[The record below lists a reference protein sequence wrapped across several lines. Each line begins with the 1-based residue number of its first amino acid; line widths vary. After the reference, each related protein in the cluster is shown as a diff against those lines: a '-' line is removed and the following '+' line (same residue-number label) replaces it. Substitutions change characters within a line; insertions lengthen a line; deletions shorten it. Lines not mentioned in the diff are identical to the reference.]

1 LSLLRK
7 QESSNLKKF
16 WIPALTGMTFLEVT
30 SDSIL
35 GLGVIASSS
44 ELFWEKEMRTL
55 RIGLCQIN
63 TTVGDIEGNTKKI
76 LNYMAKGKKMGA
88 DLLVFPEMAVT
99 GYPPEDLLFMP
110 KFIEANLKA
119 IKEIARATSFI
130 TAIVGFVH
138 KDGDIFNSAALLH
151 HGRLVDVYSKVY
163 LPNYGVFDELRYFR
177 PGKENFIFTLRSIP
191 IGISICEDLWYPG
204 DPIRTQA
211 LYGGAELMINISAS
225 PYHSGKTIARE
236 KMISTR
242 ASDNAAIVAYCNL
255 VGGQDELVFDGGSVI
270 FDQKGE
276 LIVRGKQ
283 FEEDLV
289 LSDLDFEAVFR
300 MRLHDPRIRR
310 ERAKEEERGLKRIDL
325 PGSTRKP
332 RRTLPLP
339 RRDSKPLDRLSEVY
353 SALVLGTGDYIRKNG
368 FHTALIGLSGGIDSA
383 LTAAIA
389 VDALGN
395 KGVVGVAMPS
405 QYSSKES
412 LEDAKTLAKNLGIK
426 FFTIPITDIFE
437 AYLKTL
443 SPIFQ
448 GLKPNVTEENIQARI
463 RGNILMAL
471 SNKYGW
477 LVLTT
482 GNKSE
487 MSVGYCTLYG
497 DMAGGYAVLK
507 DVPKTLV
514 YELAQFKNKKE
525 GKTII
530 PKNVFL
536 KAPSAELRPNQKD
549 EDSLPPYPVL
559 DPILQAY
566 VEEDKGVNEITKMGY
581 KETLIK
587 DVINMVDQNE
597 YKRRQSPPGVKITHR
612 ALGKDRRLPV
622 TNKYRNF

>member
-1 LSLLRK
+1 
-7 QESSNLKKF
+7 
-16 WIPALTGMTFLEVT
+16 
-30 SDSIL
+30 
-35 GLGVIASSS
+35 
-44 ELFWEKEMRTL
+44 MRTL

-63 TTVGDIEGNTKKI
+63 TTVGDIEGNTRKI
-76 LNYMAKGKKMGA
+76 LHYITLGKKMGA

-99 GYPPEDLLFMP
+99 GYPPEDLLLMT

-119 IKEIARATSFI
+119 VNRIAKATSSI
-130 TAIVGFVH
+130 TVIVGFVG

-151 HGRLVDVYSKVY
+151 NGKLIDVYSKIY
-163 LPNYGVFDELRYFR
+163 LPNYGVFDEDRYFQVGR
-177 PGKENFIFTLRSIP
+177 ENFIFTLKSTP
-191 IGISICEDLWYPG
+191 IGLSICEDLWYPG

-211 LYGGAELMINISAS
+211 LYGGAELIVNISSS
-225 PYHSGKTIARE
+225 PYHAGKCAFRE

-255 VGGQDELVFDGGSVI
+255 VGGQDELVFDGGSLI
-270 FDQKGE
+270 FDQRGE
-276 LIVRGKQ
+276 LMVRGRQ
-283 FEEDLV
+283 FEEDLI
-289 LSDLDFEAVFR
+289 LSDLDMEAVFR

-310 ERAKEEERGLKRIDL
+310 ERFSEEEKGL
-325 PGSTRKP
+325 RKIELTNQTHSIRKKP
-332 RRTLPLP
+332 SIPK
-339 RRDSKPLDRLSEVY
+339 RDSKPLDRLSEIY
-353 SALVLGTGDYIRKNG
+353 TALVLGTGDYIRKNG
-368 FHTALIGLSGGIDSA
+368 FKQVLIGLSGGIDSA
-383 LTAAIA
+383 LTAAVA
-389 VDALGN
+389 VDALGK
-395 KGVVGVAMPS
+395 KGVIGVAMPS
-405 QYSSKES
+405 QYSSRES
-412 LEDAKTLAKNLGIK
+412 MEDAKTFANNLGIR
-426 FFTIPITDIFE
+426 FLTVPITEIFQ

-443 SPIFQ
+443 APSFK

-471 SNKYGW
+471 SNKFGW

-514 YELAQFKNKKE
+514 YELARYKNKKD

-530 PKNVFL
+530 PKSVIV

-549 EDSLPPYPVL
+549 EDSLPPYPIL
-559 DPILQAY
+559 DPILQSY
-566 VEEDKGVNEITKMGY
+566 VEEDKGLEDIAKMGF
-581 KETLIK
+581 KEGMIK
-587 DVINMVDQNE
+587 EVIQMVDRNE

>member
-1 LSLLRK
+1 
-7 QESSNLKKF
+7 
-16 WIPALTGMTFLEVT
+16 
-30 SDSIL
+30 
-35 GLGVIASSS
+35 
-44 ELFWEKEMRTL
+44 MRTL

-76 LNYMAKGKKMGA
+76 LDYIVKGKKMGA
-88 DLLVFPEMAVT
+88 DLLAFPEMAVT
-99 GYPPEDLLFMP
+99 GYPPEDLLLMP

-119 IKEIARATSFI
+119 VNKIAKATTSI

-151 HGRLVDVYSKVY
+151 DGKLIDVYSKIY
-163 LPNYGVFDELRYFR
+163 LPNYGVFDEDRYFQA
-177 PGKENFIFTLRSIP
+177 GKENFIFTLKSTP
-191 IGISICEDLWYPG
+191 IGLSICEDLWYPG
-204 DPIRTQA
+204 DPVRTQA
-211 LYGGAELMINISAS
+211 LYGGAELIINISSS
-225 PYHSGKTIARE
+225 PYHAGKSTFRE

-242 ASDNAAIVAYCNL
+242 ASDNSAIVAYCNL
-255 VGGQDELVFDGGSVI
+255 VGGQDELVFDGGSLVI
-270 FDQKGE
+270 DQRGE
-276 LIVRGKQ
+276 LIIRGKQ

-289 LSDLDFEAVFR
+289 LTELDMEAVFR
-300 MRLHDPRIRR
+300 MRLHDPRIRK
-310 ERAKEEERGLKRIDL
+310 ERFSEEEKGLRKIELPNQTHSVRKRPSI
-325 PGSTRKP
+325 PK
-332 RRTLPLP
+332 
-339 RRDSKPLDRLSEVY
+339 RDSKPLDRLSEIY
-353 SALVLGTGDYIRKNG
+353 TALVLGTGDYIRKNG
-368 FHTALIGLSGGIDSA
+368 FQRVLIGLSGGIDSA

-389 VDALGN
+389 VDALGK
-395 KGVVGVAMPS
+395 KGVVGVTMPS
-405 QYSSKES
+405 QYSSRGS
-412 LEDAKTLAKNLGIK
+412 IEDSELLAKNLGIRLIK
-426 FFTIPITDIFE
+426 IPITEIFQ

-443 SPIFQ
+443 SPSFK

-471 SNKYGW
+471 SNKFGW

-514 YELAQFKNKKE
+514 YELTKFRNKKE
-525 GKTII
+525 GKDII
-530 PKNVFL
+530 PKRVFI
-536 KAPSAELRPNQKD
+536 KPPSAELRPNQKD

-566 VEEDKGVNEITKMGY
+566 VEEDKGLKDIAKMGF
-581 KETLIK
+581 KESMIK
-587 DVINMVDQNE
+587 EVIQMVDRNE

>member
-1 LSLLRK
+1 
-7 QESSNLKKF
+7 
-16 WIPALTGMTFLEVT
+16 
-30 SDSIL
+30 
-35 GLGVIASSS
+35 
-44 ELFWEKEMRTL
+44 MRTL

-76 LNYMAKGKKMGA
+76 LDYIAKGKKMGA
-88 DLLVFPEMAVT
+88 ELLAFPEMAVT
-99 GYPPEDLLFMP
+99 GYPPEDLLLMP
-110 KFIEANLKA
+110 KFIEANLRA
-119 IKEIARATSFI
+119 IKRIAKATSSI
-130 TAIVGFVH
+130 SAVVGFVN
-138 KDGDIFNSAALLH
+138 KDGDIYNSAALLH
-151 HGRLVDVYSKVY
+151 DGKMVDVYSKIY
-163 LPNYGVFDELRYFR
+163 LPNYGVFDEDRYFHI
-177 PGKENFIFTLRSIP
+177 GKENFIFTLKSTP
-191 IGISICEDLWYPG
+191 IGLSICEDLWYPG
-204 DPIRTQA
+204 DPIRTQT
-211 LYGGAELMINISAS
+211 LYGGAELIINISSS
-225 PYHSGKTIARE
+225 PYHAGKVTFRE

-242 ASDNAAIVAYCNL
+242 ASDNLAIVAYCNL
-255 VGGQDELVFDGGSVI
+255 VGGQDELVFDGGSLMI
-270 FDQKGE
+270 DQRGE

-289 LSDLDFEAVFR
+289 LADLDMEAVFR

-310 ERAKEEERGLKRIDL
+310 ERLSQEEKELRKIDL
-325 PGSTRKP
+325 PKFTHPKKKKGSIP
-332 RRTLPLP
+332 Q
-339 RRDSKPLDRLSEVY
+339 RDSKPLDRLAEIY

-368 FHTALIGLSGGIDSA
+368 FQKILIGLSGGIDSA

-389 VDALGN
+389 VDALGE
-395 KGVVGVAMPS
+395 KAVVGVAMPS

-412 LEDAKTLAKNLGIK
+412 LEDAKLLAKNLGIK
-426 FFTIPITDIFE
+426 FLIIPITDIFQ
-437 AYLKTL
+437 AYLNTL
-443 SPIFQ
+443 SHSFK
-448 GLKPNVTEENIQARI
+448 GLKPDVAEENIQARI

-471 SNKYGW
+471 SNKFGW

-514 YELAQFKNKKE
+514 NELSKFKNRRE

-530 PKNVFL
+530 PKDIL
-536 KAPSAELRPNQKD
+536 IKPPSAELRPNQKD

-566 VEEDKGVNEITKMGY
+566 VEEDKGVEDIMKMGF
-581 KETLIK
+581 KEGMIK
-587 DVINMVDQNE
+587 EVIQMVDRNE

-622 TNKYRNF
+622 TNKYRNS